1 MTYYGL
7 LPCSSFPSLPTTAA
21 GEVVTGK
28 APTGRSTRPGRTDDR
43 PAERDGR
50 RRRFVFYVVGGLLG
64 SGGWLSVTIY
74 SAPVLKKVPA
84 NVHVPQL
91 AVATCAVAVACWGLL
106 LVGGEAMLFAL
117 AVTKSGDQERYDVYR
132 NLMILWGYVLTLGLP
147 RLFRRLP
154 AQFAGTLDEP
164 DADRAPARRPART
177 EGSRGAGAR
186 SGERCRPDDG
196 GRSGAGRSRRRE
208 EGFPESARP
217 PAPRDPVPGP
227 PVRGE
232 EVLGGVTPMF
242 GDVELRT
249 ALDLLLRYAVRYLDD
264 EAAAASKAP
273 AEKEPARDE

>member
-1 MTYYGL
+1 M
-7 LPCSSFPSLPTTAA
+7 AA

-28 APTGRSTRPGRTDDR
+28 APTRRSTRPGRTDDR

-64 SGGWLSVTIY
+64 SGWWLSVTVY
-74 SAPVLKKVPA
+74 GAPVLKKVPA

-91 AVATCAVAVACWGLL
+91 AVATCVVAVACWGLL
-106 LVGGEAMLFAL
+106 LVVGEAMLFAL
-117 AVTKSGDQERYDVYR
+117 AVMKSGDQERYDVYR

-164 DADRAPARRPART
+164 DTGRAPGSARRDGTPRPART
-177 EGSRGAGAR
+177 DGSRGGGGR

-196 GRSGAGRSRRRE
+196 GRSRRRE
-208 EGFPESARP
+208 EGLPESARP
-217 PAPRDPVPGP
+217 PAPRAPVPGP
-227 PVRGE
+227 PIREDPPE
-232 EVLGGVTPMF
+232 ESLGAAAPMF

-264 EAAAASKAP
+264 EATAGRRPGAVPNAP
-273 AEKEPARDE
+273 AEKEPVGDD